1 VAERYNIPHIAA
13 GDLLR
18 EAVANETEL
27 GKSAKV
33 YMTKGELVPDQIVID
48 LILERLTRPDAE
60 TGYILDG
67 FPRTLPQ
74 AEKLSASEDVDVV
87 INIEVSFDLLVERLT
102 GRRSCPKCGSV
113 YHIRYNPPKS
123 EGTCDKCGSPLIQ
136 RADDKEEVIKNRL
149 ETYNR
154 QTKPL
159 IDFYRTQNK
168 LKNIPGSGLI
178 EDIFKDIVLTLDNM
192 F

>member
-33 YMTKGELVPDQIVID
+33 YMAKGELVPDQIVID

-67 FPRTLPQ
+67 FPRTLQQ
-74 AEKLSASEDVDVV
+74 AEKLSASEDVDIVM
-87 INIEVSFDLLVERLT
+87 NIDVSFDLLVERLT
-102 GRRSCPKCGSV
+102 GCRSCPKCGSV
-113 YHIRYNPPKS
+113 YHIKYNPPKS
-123 EGTCDKCGSPLIQ
+123 DGTCDKCGSSLIQ
-136 RADDKEEVIKNRL
+136 RADDKEEVIRNRL

-159 IDFYRTQNK
+159 SVFYRTRNK
-168 LKNIPGSGLI
+168 LKDIPGSGPI
-178 EDIFKDIVLTLDNM
+178 EEIFKVIVLTLDNL